1 MKAALVHIN
10 KRVMM
15 IIGKLLELRQ
25 CQKQIQ
31 GRIIT
36 TSISE
41 FGYGLPASPII
52 DHSMTLQSLF
62 LREAHCEYNIRG
74 RLMKWKI
81 QMATVKQMIEHEILF
96 QQEGFASPFDC
107 KLFS

>member
-1 MKAALVHIN
+1 MKAALTYIN
-10 KRVMM
+10 KRAMM
-15 IIGKLLELRQ
+15 IIGKLLEFRQ

-31 GRIIT
+31 DRIIT
-36 TSISE
+36 TSIDE
-41 FGYGLPASPII
+41 FGSILPVAPII
-52 DHSMTLQSLF
+52 DNSKTLQSLF
-62 LREAHCEYNIRG
+62 LREAHCEFNIRG

-107 KLFS
+107 K